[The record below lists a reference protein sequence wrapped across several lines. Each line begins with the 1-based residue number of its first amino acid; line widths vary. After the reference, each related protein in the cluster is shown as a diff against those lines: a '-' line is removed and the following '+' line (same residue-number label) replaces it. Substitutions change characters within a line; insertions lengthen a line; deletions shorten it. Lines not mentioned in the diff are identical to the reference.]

1 MLKKV
6 IRSIKQHRQFI
17 LFIGLMLMFRS
28 AVADWNHVPSG
39 SMAPTIVQGDRILVN
54 KMAYD
59 LRLPFTHI
67 SLMKLA
73 VPERGDIIT
82 FNSTVADKKLVKRI
96 IGLPGDT
103 LSMRNNRLYL
113 NGEALNYQEATVVP
127 NNTDKQVAYRD
138 SKEAFNEQT
147 QAFSEWQEALPGNP
161 HIIRLNAQ
169 PSRLANF
176 GPVTVPEG
184 LYFALGDNRDASAD
198 SRVIGFV
205 PHEEITGKAHRV
217 AFSNDPKHY
226 YLFRPDRWLLPL

>member
-6 IRSIKQHRQFI
+6 MRQMKQHRQFI
-17 LFIGLMLMFRS
+17 LFIGLMLVFRS

-39 SMAPTIVQGDRILVN
+39 SMLPTIVQGDRILVN

-59 LRLPFTHI
+59 LRLPFTHV

-73 VPERGDIIT
+73 DPERGDIIT
-82 FNSTVADKKLVKRI
+82 FDSAVANKKLVKRI

-103 LSMRNNRLYL
+103 LAMRNNRLYL
-113 NGEALNYQEATVVP
+113 NGAALNYRAEPLSLTD
-127 NNTDKQVAYRD
+127 NTK
-138 SKEAFNEQT
+138 K
-147 QAFSEWQEALPGNP
+147 AFSVWQEALPGKP
-161 HIIRLNAQ
+161 HAIRLNDR

-184 LYFALGDNRDASAD
+184 HYLALGDNRDASAD

-205 PHEEITGKAHRV
+205 PRKEITGKAHRV

-226 YLFRPDRWLLPL
+226 YWFRSERWLLPI

>member
-6 IRSIKQHRQFI
+6 IRSIKQHCQFI
-17 LFIGLMLMFRS
+17 LFIGLMLVFRS

-39 SMAPTIVQGDRILVN
+39 SMLPTIVQGDRILVN
-54 KMAYD
+54 KIAYD

-73 VPERGDIIT
+73 DPERGDIIT
-82 FNSTVADKKLVKRI
+82 FDSAVADKKLVKRI

-103 LSMRNNRLYL
+103 LAMRNNRLYL
-113 NGEALNYQEATVVP
+113 NGEALSYQEAP
-127 NNTDKQVAYRD
+127 NNTDEQQVFGTGKQAY
-138 SKEAFNEQT
+138 
-147 QAFSEWQEALPGNP
+147 SERQEALPGKP
-161 HIIRLNAQ
+161 HAIRLNAQ

-184 LYFALGDNRDASAD
+184 QYLALGDNRDASAD

-205 PHEEITGKAHRV
+205 PREEITGKAHRV
-217 AFSNDPKHY
+217 AFSNDPEHY
-226 YLFRPDRWLLPL
+226 YLFRPERWLQPL

>member
-17 LFIGLMLMFRS
+17 LFIGLMLVFRS

-39 SMAPTIVQGDRILVN
+39 SMLPTIVQGDRILVN

-73 VPERGDIIT
+73 DPERGDIIT
-82 FNSTVADKKLVKRI
+82 FDSAVADKKLVKRI

-103 LSMRNNRLYL
+103 LAMRNNRLYL
-113 NGEALNYQEATVVP
+113 NGVALNYRAEPLALTE
-127 NNTDKQVAYRD
+127 NTEK
-138 SKEAFNEQT
+138 
-147 QAFSEWQEALPGNP
+147 AFSEGKKALSDGQTAFSVWQEALPGRS
-161 HIIRLNAQ
+161 HAIRLNDQ

-176 GPVTVPEG
+176 GPVIVPEG
-184 LYFALGDNRDASAD
+184 HYLALGDNRDASAD

-205 PHEEITGKAHRV
+205 PREEITGKAHRV
-217 AFSNDPKHY
+217 AFSNDPEHY
-226 YLFRPDRWLLPL
+226 YWFRSERWLLPI